1 MWLQLGMEVYFIAEA
16 FTFKHNLDTVVV
28 LADYG
33 SLVADMEILN
43 SPLEVV
49 PVKQILSWGNVPD
62 K

>member
-1 MWLQLGMEVYFIAEA
+1 MEVYFIAEA

-49 PVKQILSWGNVPD
+49 AVKQILSWGNVPD